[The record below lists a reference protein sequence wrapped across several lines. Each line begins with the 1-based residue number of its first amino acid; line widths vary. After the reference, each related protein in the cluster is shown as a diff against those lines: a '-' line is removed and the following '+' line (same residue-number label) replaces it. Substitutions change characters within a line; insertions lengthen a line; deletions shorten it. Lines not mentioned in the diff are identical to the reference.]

1 MPKPESLTDRLKYLI
16 CKTTRGKHTLFAK
29 HIGIPTST
37 FQNIINGQFP
47 KAEHLI
53 QISEKCGVSIDWLLL
68 GKGEPYLSTEDK
80 DDNSRGGIQVS
91 AKDLPQT
98 QDISDA
104 EIVDQFNDKKYA
116 RELSLHLV
124 ELERL
129 SSEAF
134 KKVDPYIKGLLDGLR
149 MKPTDCCGFKGTNRR
164 STERR
169 VKDKPGKF
177 KGAKDR
183 RSGKDR
189 RVAVQR

>member
-1 MPKPESLTDRLKYLI
+1 MLGERLKWVRKDKGLTQ
-16 CKTTRGKHTLFAK
+16 KAFSEPLG
-29 HIGIPTST
+29 TSS
-37 FQNIINGQFP
+37 GY
-47 KAEHLI
+47 
-53 QISEKCGVSIDWLLL
+53 ISEVEQGKKTPGSDFLVSLSRVWGVGIDWLLT
-68 GKGEPYLSTEDK
+68 GVGNPYPSIESKPEIKPEKLQSSPESSQNKSEIT
-80 DDNSRGGIQVS
+80 
-91 AKDLPQT
+91 
-98 QDISDA
+98 DA
-104 EIVDQFNDKKYA
+104 EIIEQFSDKKYA